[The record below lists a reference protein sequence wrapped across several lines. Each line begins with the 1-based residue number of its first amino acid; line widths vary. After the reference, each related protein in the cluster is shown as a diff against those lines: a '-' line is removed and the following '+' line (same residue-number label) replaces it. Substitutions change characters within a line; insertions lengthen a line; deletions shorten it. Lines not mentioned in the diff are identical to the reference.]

1 MNITIIGLGLIGGS
15 IALDLKSQ
23 LSLNVYGVD
32 SSDSHS
38 QTAIRLGLVHKVLP
52 FREGISVAD
61 VVIVATPVDSIE
73 TLLPTVMDAVSEGT
87 VVIDV
92 GSTKGSICKGV
103 KHHKKRRQY
112 IAAHPLAGTEYSG
125 PEAAVRGLFRGKK
138 NIICDSHMSDPEAV
152 VLAEQI
158 FESLGMQTL
167 QMHSSEHDK
176 HLAYVS
182 HLSHVTSFTLGLTV
196 LDIEKND
203 KHIFNLAST
212 GFESTARLA
221 KSNPDTWTAIF
232 DKNDIYLTE
241 ALDSYIKHLQDFRD
255 AIANRDTAHMNALMA
270 KANRIKTVLNKQES
284 SR

>member
-103 KHHKKRRQY
+103 EHHKKRRQY

-241 ALDSYIKHLQDFRD
+241 ALDSYIKHLQDFRA
-255 AIANRDTAHMNALMA
+255 AIANRDTAYMNALMA

>member
-103 KHHKKRRQY
+103 EHHKNRRQY
-112 IAAHPLAGTEYSG
+112 VAAHPLAGTEYSG
-125 PEAAVRGLFRGKK
+125 PEAAVRGMFRGKK

-255 AIANRDTAHMNALMA
+255 AIANRDTAYMNALMA
-270 KANRIKTVLNKQES
+270 RANRIKTVLNKQES

>member
-103 KHHKKRRQY
+103 EHHKKRRQY

>member
-73 TLLPTVMDAVSEGT
+73 TLLPTVMDAVSKGT

-92 GSTKGSICKGV
+92 GSTKGNICKGV
-103 KHHKKRRQY
+103 EHHKNRRQY
-112 IAAHPLAGTEYSG
+112 VAAHPLAGTEYSG
-125 PEAAVRGLFRGKK
+125 PEAAVRGMFRGKK

-167 QMHSSEHDK
+167 QMQSSEHDK

-255 AIANRDTAHMNALMA
+255 AIANRDTAYMNALMA